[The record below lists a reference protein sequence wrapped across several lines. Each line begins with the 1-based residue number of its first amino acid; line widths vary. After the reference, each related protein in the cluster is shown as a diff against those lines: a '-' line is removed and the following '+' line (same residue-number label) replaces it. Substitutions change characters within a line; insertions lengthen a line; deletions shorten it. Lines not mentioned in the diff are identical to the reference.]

1 MSSKALRNAI
11 ISGNSEEKFFKIVE
25 FGGLSKD
32 DIKLKKIFN
41 ELENVSN
48 KTEIQKQL
56 DDFKRYFQSKE
67 NNFKKSLNNSLLYHS
82 LDNEYLNTKI
92 FNYIIDNGKINFK
105 KINSSDSTLI
115 EEILNYLES
124 DDIVNDFYDEN
135 IQNRNFNLKNEIN
148 DLIIK
153 LIEKG
158 VPITLQTIQRLFIH
172 KSYTIKDR
180 HNQCGYLDKVIKYIV
195 NNENI
200 VNNLLENE
208 KLYRYSDFIEEPES
222 ESINLLNAHLI
233 SSPSND
239 AKKLFIKLY
248 DIFHLKC
255 TNLNFTNEYGNN
267 QTLLMACCYHKSNE
281 KIGLAIL
288 ERNTENIDYCNN
300 NDETALSLAK
310 KKSMTKLVKK
320 IEEIY
325 IQKGLKFEDD
335 EQLIPVEQQVECC
348 ICYELV
354 TSNKRSISKKCSN
367 NHMVHTECI
376 KKWRNISSSNLS
388 RCCPTCRVSM

>member
-1 MSSKALRNAI
+1 MSSQALRNAI

-41 ELENVSN
+41 ELDNVSN

-115 EEILNYLES
+115 EEILNYIEN
-124 DDIVNDFYDEN
+124 DNIVNDFYEQN

-172 KSYTIKDR
+172 KCNNIKER
-180 HNQCGYLDKVIKYIV
+180 QNQCGYLDKVIKYIV

-208 KLYRYSDFIEEPES
+208 KLYRYTDFIEELQS
-222 ESINLLNAHLI
+222 EGIVFLNEHLI
-233 SSPSND
+233 ASPSND

-248 DIFHLKC
+248 DIFKLKGI
-255 TNLNFTNEYGNN
+255 NLNFTNEYGNN
-267 QTLLMACCYHKSNE
+267 QTLLMACCHHKNNE
-281 KIGLAIL
+281 KIALAIL
-288 ERNTENIDYCNN
+288 ERNTEYINYCND
-300 NDETALSLAK
+300 NDETAFSLAK

-325 IQKGLKFEDD
+325 IQKGLKLEDD

-354 TSNKRSISKKCSN
+354 TSNKRSISKKCIN
-367 NHMVHTECI
+367 NHVVHTECI
-376 KKWRNISSSNLS
+376 KKWRDISSFNLS
-388 RCCPTCRVSM
+388 RCCPTCRVNM